1 MITAHK
7 IRNLLAM
14 EMMKSHLVVMET
26 TTSHLVATEMITSH
40 LVVMEMI
47 TSHLVVME
55 TTTSH
60 LDMDTETTTAAT
72 VTLVVIT
79 KALAPATDPVTATKI
94 LAMDPIKAAIR
105 ATVVLTEQLVE
116 VSSEP
121 EITQHSKA
129 ACALYPIP

>member
-14 EMMKSHLVVMET
+14 EMMKSHLVVMKT
-26 TTSHLVATEMITSH
+26 TTSHLVAT
-40 LVVMEMI
+40 EMI

-60 LDMDTETTTAAT
+60 LDMDTETTTVAT